1 MNEERDGKGRGPAED
16 PERFETV
23 IIGGGQAG
31 LSVGYQ
37 LAKRDR
43 PFVILDANERIGDS
57 WRTRWD
63 SLRVFTP
70 ALSDGLSGWPFPGSP
85 WSFPTKDELGDY
97 LEAYAKRFDLPVR
110 TGVRVDGV
118 SKQGNRYVVTYGDR
132 RIEADHVVVATGAC
146 QDPRVPP
153 FAAELDPSI
162 VQMHSSEYLDPSQLR
177 EGGVLLVGAG
187 NSGAEIGVELSR
199 THATWLA
206 GKEHGHIPARHGS
219 IPFRFLFRVV
229 RFVGTRVLNLST
241 PIGRKV
247 RPKFIASG
255 APLIRVRPKDIAA
268 AGIERV
274 GRVVGVRDGLPLLE
288 GDRTLDV
295 TNVIW
300 CTGFRPD
307 FSWIHLPVFDGNG
320 EPKQVRGVVPDEPG
334 LYFVGLLFL
343 YAATSDVLPGVGRD
357 AEHIAKHIASREPIG
372 ASGRP

>member
-1 MNEERDGKGRGPAED
+1 
-16 PERFETV
+16 
-23 IIGGGQAG
+23 
-31 LSVGYQ
+31 
-37 LAKRDR
+37 
-43 PFVILDANERIGDS
+43 
-57 WRTRWD
+57 
-63 SLRVFTP
+63 
-70 ALSDGLSGWPFPGSP
+70 
-85 WSFPTKDELGDY
+85 
-97 LEAYAKRFDLPVR
+97 
-110 TGVRVDGV
+110 
-118 SKQGNRYVVTYGDR
+118 
-132 RIEADHVVVATGAC
+132 
-146 QDPRVPP
+146 
-153 FAAELDPSI
+153 
-162 VQMHSSEYLDPSQLR
+162 
-177 EGGVLLVGAG
+177 
-187 NSGAEIGVELSR
+187 VELSR